1 MNIVRTPPTREGNA
15 TARLAAWC
23 TSAPRSWSQTCL
35 DGARRAFVDTIAV
48 MVAGQDIA
56 CTVGTR
62 KAVAHWGAGPC
73 HVIGGATMAAPWA
86 ALVNGTAAHALD
98 YDDVLEPAMSHPSAA
113 LVPAIL
119 ALAEERGASGAD
131 CLDAYL
137 IGFEVLARLGESM
150 NLVHYQR
157 GWHTTLSLG
166 SMGVAAACARMM
178 RLDAQQMQM
187 AISLAT
193 SVAGGSKRQF
203 GSMAKP
209 LHAGRAAKNGLMA
222 AQLAASGVTGIE
234 EPLEG
239 RWGYLELMAGETA
252 AGFDTAFSK
261 LGVPPAM
268 EEYGVWAKYY
278 PCCASTHRPVDALR
292 SMGLKPDQIAKI
304 EADISEVSMSNL
316 RYRVPRDPNEARFS
330 LPYCLAAAL
339 EDGMLTVSSFSQD
352 AVTREKLVPLM
363 ERVTLRLDPDLMA
376 DRAVTDS
383 FERGTVT
390 VTLTDGRVLK
400 EEVLTPRGH
409 PGAPLSDDDLARK
422 FRDCAAG
429 LLPPAKIEDALGLLA
444 RFGALGGMGQ
454 LMESLRA

>member
-1 MNIVRTPPTREGNA
+1 MNVIRPAPQAQEA
-15 TARLAAWC
+15 TERLAAWC
-23 TSAPRSWSQTCL
+23 VGAPRAWSAKCL

-56 CTVGTR
+56 CTTGTR
-62 KAVAHWGAGPC
+62 KAVERWGAGPC
-73 HVIGGATMAAPWA
+73 HVFGGGTLAAPWA
-86 ALVNGTAAHALD
+86 ALVNGTSAHALD
-98 YDDVLEPAMSHPSAA
+98 YDDVLDPAMSHPSAA

-137 IGFEVLARLGESM
+137 IGFEVLARLGEAM

-178 RLDAQQMQM
+178 GLDARGMQM

-209 LHAGRAAKNGLMA
+209 LHAGLAAKNGLMA
-222 AQLAASGVTGIE
+222 AQWAASGVTGID

-252 AGFDTAFSK
+252 PGFAKAFSK
-261 LGVPPAM
+261 LGSPPAM
-268 EEYGVWAKYY
+268 EEYGVWAKFY
-278 PCCASTHRPVDALR
+278 PCCASTHRPVDAIR
-292 SMGLKPDQIAKI
+292 SMGLKPAQIARI
-304 EADISEVSMSNL
+304 EADISEVSISNL
-316 RYRVPRDPNEARFS
+316 RYRVPRNPNEARFS
-330 LPYCLAAAL
+330 LPYCIAAAL
-339 EDGMLTVSSFSQD
+339 EDGGLTVGSFTQE
-352 AVTREKLVPLM
+352 AVTREALVPLM
-363 ERVTLRLDPDLMA
+363 ERVALRLDPELTA
-376 DRAVTDS
+376 DRPVTES

-390 VTLTDGRVLK
+390 VTLTDGRVLR
-400 EEVLTPRGH
+400 EAVTTPRGH
-409 PGAPLSDDDLARK
+409 PGAPLSDDELAHK
-422 FRDCAAG
+422 FRDCATG
-429 LLPPAKIEDALGLLA
+429 LLAEAKVEDALAMMAG
-444 RFGALGGMGQ
+444 FGALPSVAP
-454 LMESLRA
+454 LMRVLTA

>member
-1 MNIVRTPPTREGNA
+1 MNVIRPTQTAQEA

-23 TSAPRSWSQTCL
+23 ANAPRDWSAACL

-56 CTVGTR
+56 CTTGTR
-62 KAVAHWGAGPC
+62 KAVAPWGAGLC
-73 HVIGGATMAAPWA
+73 HVFGGGTLAAPWA
-86 ALVNGTAAHALD
+86 ALVNGTSAHALD
-98 YDDVLEPAMSHPSAA
+98 YDDVLDPAMSHPSAA

-119 ALAEERGASGAD
+119 ALAEERGAGGAA

-137 IGFEVLARLGESM
+137 VGFEVLARLGEAM

-178 RLDAQQMQM
+178 GLDAHGMQM

-209 LHAGRAAKNGLMA
+209 VHAGLAAKNGLMA

-252 AGFDTAFSK
+252 PGFDTAFAK
-261 LGVPPAM
+261 LGAPPAM
-268 EEYGVWAKYY
+268 EEYGVWAKFY
-278 PCCASTHRPVDALR
+278 PCCASTHRPVDAIR
-292 SMGLKPDQIAKI
+292 SMGLKPDQIARI
-304 EADISEVSMSNL
+304 EADISEVSISNL
-316 RYRVPRDPNEARFS
+316 RYRVPRNPNEARFS

-339 EDGMLTVSSFSQD
+339 EDGMLTVGSFTQE
-352 AVTREKLVPLM
+352 AVTRDSLVPLM
-363 ERVTLRLDPDLMA
+363 ERVELRLDPELKA
-376 DRAVTDS
+376 DRAVTES

-400 EEVLTPRGH
+400 EAVLTPRGH
-409 PGAPLSDDDLARK
+409 PGAPLSDDELAHK
-422 FRDCAAG
+422 FRDCAKG
-429 LLPPAKIEDALGLLA
+429 LLTEPRMEEALGLLA
-444 RFGALGGMGQ
+444 RFGSLPSVAP
-454 LMESLRA
+454 LMDVLTG

>member
-1 MNIVRTPPTREGNA
+1 MNVIRPQTKAQDA

-23 TSAPRSWSQTCL
+23 ANAPRDWSAKCL

-56 CTVGTR
+56 CTTGTR
-62 KAVAHWGAGPC
+62 KAVAAWGAGPC
-73 HVIGGATMAAPWA
+73 HVFGGGTLASPWA

-98 YDDVLEPAMSHPSAA
+98 YDDVLDPAMSHPSAA

-119 ALAEERGASGAD
+119 ALAEERGASGAE

-178 RLDAQQMQM
+178 GLDAQGMQM

-209 LHAGRAAKNGLMA
+209 LHAGLAAKNGLMA
-222 AQLAASGVTGIE
+222 AQWAANGVTGID

-252 AGFDTAFSK
+252 PGFDKAFAK
-261 LGVPPAM
+261 LGSPPAM
-268 EEYGVWAKYY
+268 EEYGVWAKFY
-278 PCCASTHRPVDALR
+278 PCCASTHRPVDAIR
-292 SMGLKPDQIAKI
+292 SMGLKPAQIAKI
-304 EADISEVSMSNL
+304 EADISEVSISNL
-316 RYRVPRDPNEARFS
+316 RYRVPRNPNEARFS
-330 LPYCLAAAL
+330 LPYCIAAAL
-339 EDGMLTVSSFSQD
+339 EDGMLTVGSFTQE
-352 AVTREKLVPLM
+352 AVTREALLPLM
-363 ERVTLRLDPDLMA
+363 ERVELRLDPELKA
-376 DRAVTDS
+376 DRAVTES

-390 VTLTDGRVLK
+390 VTLNDGRVLK
-400 EEVLTPRGH
+400 EAVLTPRGH
-409 PGAPLSDDDLARK
+409 PGAPLSDDDLAQK
-422 FRDCAAG
+422 FRDCAKG
-429 LLPPAKIEDALGLLA
+429 LMTEARIAEALDLLA
-444 RFGALGGMGQ
+444 RFGTLPTMTP
-454 LMESLRA
+454 LMKAVAG

>member
-1 MNIVRTPPTREGNA
+1 MNVIRSSPRKDGDA
-15 TARLAAWC
+15 TSRLAAWC
-23 TSAPRSWSQTCL
+23 ADAPRDWSRLCL
-35 DGARRAFVDTIAV
+35 DGARRAFLDTIAV

-62 KAVAHWGAGPC
+62 TAVAAWGIGPC
-73 HVIGGATMAAPWA
+73 HVLGGASLAAPWA

-98 YDDVLEPAMSHPSAA
+98 YDDVLDPAMSHPSAA

-119 ALAEERGASGAD
+119 ALAEERGAAGAE

-137 IGFEVLARLGESM
+137 VGFEVLARLGEGM

-178 RLDAQQMQM
+178 RLDAHGMAM

-193 SVAGGSKRQF
+193 SMAGGSKRQF

-209 LHAGRAAKNGLMA
+209 LHAGLAAKNGLIA
-222 AQLAASGVTGIE
+222 AQLAASGVTGID

-252 AGFDTAFSK
+252 AGFDAAFQR
-261 LGVPPAM
+261 LGKPSAM
-268 EEYGVWAKYY
+268 EQYGVWAKFY

-292 SMGLKPDQIAKI
+292 SMGLRPEQVARI
-304 EADISEVSMSNL
+304 EADVSEVSVSNL
-316 RYRVPRDPNEARFS
+316 RYQVPRNPNEARFS

-339 EDGMLTVSSFSQD
+339 SDGTLNVASFSEA
-352 AVTREKLVPLM
+352 AVTREALVPLM
-363 ERVTLRLDPDLMA
+363 ERVTMRLDPELTA
-376 DRAVTDS
+376 DRAVTES

-390 VTLTDGRVLK
+390 VTLTDGSMRR
-400 EEVLTPRGH
+400 EAVLTPRGH
-409 PGAPLSDDDLARK
+409 PGQPLTDDDLARK

-429 LLPPAKIEDALGLLA
+429 ALAPPEIDAALDILA
-444 RFGALGGMGQ
+444 RFAALDSIAP
-454 LMESLRA
+454 LMAGLRG